1 MSLTAKFA
9 EYGLF
14 YRALLQKRP
23 IGRIFTIELTSEHHK
38 YISSFIMYYLS
49 LIIFVMCLLRYIINE
64 KFIDMSRI
72 PYTHVTHSF
81 AEYSLFYRALL
92 QKRPIGRHVTYTLHT
107 CHTHIVNVSPHNMS
121 CHTCI

>member
-23 IGRIFTIELTSEHHK
+23 IGRIFTIQLTSEHHK

-49 LIIFVMCLLRYIINE
+49 LIIFVMYLLRYIIND
-64 KFIDMSRI
+64 KFIDIKSYVTDISFIGLFCKRDLLADMLRI
-72 PYTHVTHSF
+72 PYTHVTH
-81 AEYSLFYRALL
+81 
-92 QKRPIGRHVTYTLHT
+92 TL
-107 CHTHIVNVSPHNMS
+107 
-121 CHTCI
+121 